1 MVLIVSV
8 RVVETYGNTKWW
20 NSLWLR
26 LLEWMG
32 ATCVPF
38 YERYEGRENVY
49 HTCRHS
55 CKTVSYHINAA
66 KYSPGSML
74 YDVMVEKVGGYN
86 HYWVN

>member
-8 RVVETYGNTKWW
+8 RVVETYGNTLWW

-32 ATCVPF
+32 ATSVPF

-55 CKTVSYHINAA
+55 QKTVKNDFTILFRFCELENLEDL
-66 KYSPGSML
+66 K
-74 YDVMVEKVGGYN
+74 
-86 HYWVN
+86 